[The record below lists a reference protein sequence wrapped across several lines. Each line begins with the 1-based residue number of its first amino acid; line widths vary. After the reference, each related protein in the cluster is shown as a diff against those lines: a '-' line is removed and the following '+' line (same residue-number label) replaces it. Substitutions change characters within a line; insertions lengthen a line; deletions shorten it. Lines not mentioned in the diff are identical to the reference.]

1 MSQDKLPG
9 SQKAPTLVMT
19 MEAAKRYELR
29 SFWVRRRRAGKQEA
43 YSGRCVV
50 CGRRSRV
57 TLYPGAQPAEAPWDM
72 SCPCG
77 HIARFS
83 RKVLPALP
91 TSAAVMEPSTT
102 RGRRR

>member
-50 CGRRSRV
+50 WPTITRDPLPWGAACRSPVGYELSLR
-57 TLYPGAQPAEAPWDM
+57 P
-72 SCPCG
+72 
-77 HIARFS
+77 HR
-83 RKVLPALP
+83 AL
-91 TSAAVMEPSTT
+91 
-102 RGRRR
+102 